1 MKTIK
6 KSVSI
11 LLAVIMVFSLFTIV
25 PFTASA
31 ATTYTINWSWRDI
44 NSHSEQ
50 TQVEEGEMPTH
61 ADPVLESDVKV
72 NYVFDG
78 WTPKIVPATSNAY
91 YNARVV
97 EYPIFYSVGDSI
109 NFKSSEYVRGTKW
122 SDPTYEVSGSATV
135 VSAVYNSEKS
145 CYDLVLQSGDDTIE
159 LTASGSVQYD
169 NFAVQIS
176 GSGASNYPY
185 SFRVVRLGTVI
196 WKDEDGNILETDENV
211 PHGSRPTFNGT
222 YSKESESPE
231 DYYYVTKWF
240 TENSD
245 GSISTTPYSHN
256 RLSYVSYYSNSSQK
270 IYHGKIIKVKYL
282 KPGVVY
288 FHQDGIDFNNSYAKV
303 SSASGVYRRSE
314 MNIISELRLNNAS
327 NNEYKVALASD
338 SGSSVSYYYAKYD
351 ESLGEKV
358 AWKCVSGD
366 GTQDNPYTFEFVPY
380 GDVTWKLDE
389 DTVIDTTKVV
399 YGDAPTHDDPTKA
412 DDEQN
417 SYTFAGWSDGTNFY
431 RPNALPRVTGDITF
445 TAIFDAS
452 PFVASVTSNGTT
464 TKYTDFAQAVNAWA
478 PASVADGSTLTLLA
492 DVSYNPGISV
502 QGTKTLDLNG
512 HGITGTGTI
521 AFGGN
526 GTLTDSDPTAVHY
539 FDVQNGLAV
548 NVNNSS
554 GSNSFNGGYLT
565 GGTGDWGSAIQISGT
580 LTMDGGTILGNT
592 SNYSGAVRVHSNA
605 TFIMTG
611 GQIIYNRCAA
621 QRGGN
626 DASLNAESQATI
638 LLSGNPVI
646 KNNVNPSG
654 NPANVMVRQTLT
666 KKLNVIGTLTDGAE
680 IGITMQ
686 DNIGRDYTGAFTA
699 SSDISFNDQTKFFSD
714 KSDYIVGKNADGQLI
729 LGVPRTITWKD
740 DQGNTIDTTTVA
752 DGGVP
757 THDDPTKPD
766 DENNTYT
773 FAGWKNGDTTYAPG
787 AALPEVTGDT
797 TYTAQFTAVPNV
809 ISIRMENGKLMLG
822 DSVWTTTYDG
832 GFNRYILPSG
842 KYRLDSNITT
852 NYRIRV
858 NSGNTAVLDIGD
870 YNIERLRSEGDA
882 IEVAGDLTINGN
894 NGKIIN
900 NNFGSSVL
908 IVPGGKLTLN
918 GGTITNNGGTNP
930 SRREGVNVGGEFVMN
945 GGSLANNTKA
955 VRLDDAAGIFKLNGG
970 SITDNTYGVMLEN
983 SNATFTISGDPVITG
998 NTTDVYLANGKKIN
1012 IGGELTN
1019 TTPIKV
1025 TMQTPGV
1032 FTSGLSGNGT
1042 KDNFVSSNSNQEV
1055 YLADNGEAAIR
1066 TLYTITWKMDD
1077 GSIIDTT
1084 RVGKDEKPTHDA
1096 PAKNDANGNPYTF
1109 GGWKNGTTTYAPNA
1123 ALPAVT
1129 GDTTYT
1135 ATYKKLIKGHSLTL
1149 DGDIGINFYI
1159 DPSVAGMNPGD
1170 SGTLTVDF
1178 KWANDDPL
1186 VDVVSQSTTVAVN
1199 SSNYS
1204 RVGDLVKVTCNVC
1217 AAEMTC
1223 DVKATASLNGK
1234 TEAEYYSVRKYC
1246 DTILDRTSEDSKRI
1260 IARDGEEKY
1269 LQLVDLVNKML
1280 DYGAKAQTT
1289 FGINIGYFANKD
1301 LDYTMQTVTDDMFAA
1316 AVQTANG
1323 RDADD
1328 IAAKAPAGSS
1338 FKAPSLVFLTK
1349 NTLRLYF
1356 EKTGNSFNTSGL
1368 TKWNNYYYA
1377 QVTNIA
1383 AAELDTL
1390 QSFSVSGTTL
1400 KYSALDYARA
1410 LAKTAN
1416 SEIAMAIYWYNKA
1429 ANVFFN
1435 DPGHIHTP
1443 GEPVQENVSNATCTA
1458 EGSYEEVV
1466 YCTEC
1471 GSEVSR
1477 ETKTIEKAAHTLTE
1491 VAEVPATYLETGVQ
1505 AHYECSVCG
1514 KLFTD
1519 AQGNNETTIE
1529 ALTIP
1534 KSNVVPLNE
1543 LTGNYEAQ
1551 DGQILTGTLS
1561 GNKKITIAPGATV
1574 TLKDANITSL
1584 VDGSGYAGITPL
1596 GDATIILEGTNTV
1609 KGGVSGAGWGYY
1621 PGIYAPQGYTLTI
1634 DGTGSLDASS
1644 ELGSGIGGGF
1654 SYAYETLNAGNI
1666 IISGGTITA
1675 TGGMDAAG
1683 IGAGYRSSCGNIL
1696 IKNTVTKVTAT
1707 KGSGAPN
1714 SIGAGSNGTCGTVTI
1729 EPGANVIQN

>member
-25 PFTASA
+25 PFSASA
-31 ATTYTINWSWRDI
+31 AIN
-44 NSHSEQ
+44 Q
-50 TQVEEGEMPTH
+50 
-61 ADPVLESDVKV
+61 
-72 NYVFDG
+72 
-78 WTPKIVPATSNAY
+78 
-91 YNARVV
+91 
-97 EYPIFYSVGDSI
+97 
-109 NFKSSEYVRGTKW
+109 
-122 SDPTYEVSGSATV
+122 
-135 VSAVYNSEKS
+135 
-145 CYDLVLQSGDDTIE
+145 
-159 LTASGSVQYD
+159 
-169 NFAVQIS
+169 
-176 GSGASNYPY
+176 
-185 SFRVVRLGTVI
+185 
-196 WKDEDGNILETDENV
+196 
-211 PHGSRPTFNGT
+211 
-222 YSKESESPE
+222 
-231 DYYYVTKWF
+231 
-240 TENSD
+240 
-245 GSISTTPYSHN
+245 
-256 RLSYVSYYSNSSQK
+256 
-270 IYHGKIIKVKYL
+270 
-282 KPGVVY
+282 
-288 FHQDGIDFNNSYAKV
+288 
-303 SSASGVYRRSE
+303 
-314 MNIISELRLNNAS
+314 
-327 NNEYKVALASD
+327 
-338 SGSSVSYYYAKYD
+338 
-351 ESLGEKV
+351 
-358 AWKCVSGD
+358 
-366 GTQDNPYTFEFVPY
+366 
-380 GDVTWKLDE
+380 VTWS
-389 DTVIDTTKVV
+389 
-399 YGDAPTHDDPTKA
+399 HDDMMNSG
-412 DDEQN
+412 EG
-417 SYTFAGWSDGTNFY
+417 SYTKDGVTLTPSNDEAHWDADFYNDGTN
-431 RPNALPRVTGDITF
+431 TF
-445 TAIFDAS
+445 TAPGSVFTKIEITCSAAS
-452 PFVASVTSNGTT
+452 NGSSGWTRDSLENGYKLTWTGNAESVEIRELVFEISSIVFTLSPADPTHTDTPVASVTSNGTT

-478 PASVADGSTLTLLA
+478 PASIADGSTLTLLA
-492 DVSYNPGISV
+492 DISYNPGISV

-521 AFGGN
+521 AIAAGGN
-526 GTLTDSDPTAVHY
+526 TTLTDSNPEAVHY
-539 FDVQNGLAV
+539 FDVQNGYAV
-548 NVNNSS
+548 NINNTS
-554 GSNSFNGGYLT
+554 GEKSFTGGYLA

-592 SNYSGAVRVHSNA
+592 SDYSGAVRVHGNA
-605 TFIMTG
+605 TFTMTG

-621 QRGGN
+621 KRGGN

-787 AALPEVTGDT
+787 EALPEVTGDTTYTAQYTATAKTFKVFAKKPTGGTTYTIENLTGETTVAQLKEIIADQIDIPATAQRLIFAGKEMLDDAKTLAEYKIVDESTIHLIIRGYTVTWLNYDNSELGTTTVQYGATPSYDGTPERPEDANNTYTFAGWKNGDTTYAPGEALPEVTGDT
-797 TYTAQFTAVPNV
+797 TYTAQFAAVPNV

-918 GGTITNNGGTNP
+918 GGTITNNGGSNP
-930 SRREGVNVGGEFVMN
+930 SRREGVNVGGEFIMN

-998 NTTDVYLANGKKIN
+998 NTTDVNLANGKKIN

-1042 KDNFVSSNSNQEV
+1042 KDNFVSSDSNQEV

-1066 TLYTITWKMDD
+1066 NLYTITWKMDD

-1084 RVGKDEKPTHDA
+1084 RVGKGETPTHDA

-1109 GGWKNGTTTYAPNA
+1109 GGWKNGTTTYAPDA
-1123 ALPAVT
+1123 ALPAVM

-1135 ATYKKLIKGHSLTL
+1135 ATYKKLIRAHSLTL
-1149 DGDIGINFYI
+1149 AGDIGINFFI

-1170 SGTLTVDF
+1170 SGTLKVDF

-1204 RVGDLVKVTCNVC
+1204 QVGDLVKVTCNVC

-1223 DVKATASLNGK
+1223 DVKVTASLNGK

-1269 LQLVDLVNKML
+1269 SQLVDLVVKML

-1289 FGINIGYFANKD
+1289 FGINTGYFANKD
-1301 LDYTMQTVTDDMFAA
+1301 LDYTMQTVTDDMFAT

-1356 EKTGNSFNTSGL
+1356 EKTGDSFNTSGL

-1390 QSFSVSGTTL
+1390 QSFSVSGATL

-1416 SEIAMAIYWYNKA
+1416 SDIAMALYWYNKA

-1534 KSNVVPLNE
+1534 KNNVVPLNE

-1561 GNKKITIAPGATV
+1561 SDKKITIAPGATV
-1574 TLKDANITSL
+1574 TLRNADITCLTDSAK
-1584 VDGSGYAGITPL
+1584 YAGITPL
-1596 GDATIILEGTNTV
+1596 GDATILLEGTNAV
-1609 KGGVSGAGWGYY
+1609 KGGYEDY
-1621 PGIYAPQGYTLTI
+1621 PGIFVPEGKTLTI
-1634 DGTGSLDASS
+1634 DGTGSLTATSGGEGEDKRAC
-1644 ELGSGIGGGF
+1644 GIGAG
-1654 SYAYETLNAGNI
+1654 SYGKPAGNI
-1666 IISGGTITA
+1666 VINGGTITA
-1675 TGGMDAAG
+1675 IGGDMSAG
-1683 IGAGYRSSCGNIL
+1683 IGGSHKSNCGNITITGGTVIASSEDRASGIGTGHGFYGSTCGNITISGGSVTATGSRFGAGIGTAMRGTCGDIL
-1696 IKNTVTKVTAT
+1696 ITAGVTQVTAT
-1707 KGSGAPN
+1707 KGDSDSN
-1714 SIGAGSNGTCGTVTI
+1714 SIGAGYQGTCGTVTI

>member
-1 MKTIK
+1 MRTIK

-11 LLAVIMVFSLFTIV
+11 LLTVIMVFGLFTIV
-25 PFTASA
+25 PFAASA
-31 ATTYTINWSWRDI
+31 ATSGTVGEFSWTMDDDGNMTVTGSGALPYDRNGAFYENYNVKSMVFDQSCRITEINERAIAYCKNLSNIVINSAVPINLDHNAIWYSLPTVVDPISVTINAPQVNVVGEAPIFAYEKQLYITINTNEFNILHVFNSYDISQKTMRAIGQYSPSSVIAYPENTYVYNNKAVRFEGDNEVKVEEYNGLAQQLVQDYGDYPQQLESELASLIAEAIEDGCTPVYYIDGKQILTEEMVPDVFGGAQTARSFSYEEPTTEEPSTEQTYTVTWKNGDTVLETDTDVAADSTPSYDGETPTKTSDNYYDYTFSGWSPAIAPVSADVTYTAQYTATAKTFKVFAKKPTGGTTYTIENLTGETTVAQLKEIIADQIDI
-44 NSHSEQ
+44 
-50 TQVEEGEMPTH
+50 
-61 ADPVLESDVKV
+61 PVTAQQMLVFAGKQIEDAKTLAEYNIQKESTISLVIRGYTV
-72 NYVFDG
+72 TWLNYD
-78 WTPKIVPATSNAY
+78 
-91 YNARVV
+91 
-97 EYPIFYSVGDSI
+97 
-109 NFKSSEYVRGTKW
+109 
-122 SDPTYEVSGSATV
+122 
-135 VSAVYNSEKS
+135 NSE
-145 CYDLVLQSGDDTIE
+145 L
-159 LTASGSVQYD
+159 
-169 NFAVQIS
+169 
-176 GSGASNYPY
+176 
-185 SFRVVRLGTVI
+185 
-196 WKDEDGNILETDENV
+196 
-211 PHGSRPTFNGT
+211 
-222 YSKESESPE
+222 
-231 DYYYVTKWF
+231 
-240 TENSD
+240 
-245 GSISTTPYSHN
+245 
-256 RLSYVSYYSNSSQK
+256 
-270 IYHGKIIKVKYL
+270 
-282 KPGVVY
+282 
-288 FHQDGIDFNNSYAKV
+288 
-303 SSASGVYRRSE
+303 
-314 MNIISELRLNNAS
+314 
-327 NNEYKVALASD
+327 
-338 SGSSVSYYYAKYD
+338 
-351 ESLGEKV
+351 
-358 AWKCVSGD
+358 
-366 GTQDNPYTFEFVPY
+366 
-380 GDVTWKLDE
+380 
-389 DTVIDTTKVV
+389 
-399 YGDAPTHDDPTKA
+399 
-412 DDEQN
+412 
-417 SYTFAGWSDGTNFY
+417 
-431 RPNALPRVTGDITF
+431 
-445 TAIFDAS
+445 
-452 PFVASVTSNGTT
+452 GTT
-464 TKYTDFAQAVNAWA
+464 TVQYGAT
-478 PASVADGSTLTLLA
+478 PSYDGET
-492 DVSYNPGISV
+492 
-502 QGTKTLDLNG
+502 
-512 HGITGTGTI
+512 
-521 AFGGN
+521 
-526 GTLTDSDPTAVHY
+526 
-539 FDVQNGLAV
+539 
-548 NVNNSS
+548 
-554 GSNSFNGGYLT
+554 
-565 GGTGDWGSAIQISGT
+565 
-580 LTMDGGTILGNT
+580 
-592 SNYSGAVRVHSNA
+592 
-605 TFIMTG
+605 
-611 GQIIYNRCAA
+611 
-621 QRGGN
+621 
-626 DASLNAESQATI
+626 
-638 LLSGNPVI
+638 
-646 KNNVNPSG
+646 
-654 NPANVMVRQTLT
+654 
-666 KKLNVIGTLTDGAE
+666 
-680 IGITMQ
+680 
-686 DNIGRDYTGAFTA
+686 
-699 SSDISFNDQTKFFSD
+699 
-714 KSDYIVGKNADGQLI
+714 
-729 LGVPRTITWKD
+729 
-740 DQGNTIDTTTVA
+740 
-752 DGGVP
+752 
-757 THDDPTKPD
+757 PTKPED
-766 DENNTYT
+766 ANNTYT

-787 AALPEVTGDT
+787 EALPEVTGDT

-930 SRREGVNVGGEFVMN
+930 SRREGVNVGGEFIMN

-1042 KDNFVSSNSNQEV
+1042 KDNFVSSDSNQEV

-1084 RVGKDEKPTHDA
+1084 RVGKGEKPTHDA

-1109 GGWKNGTTTYAPNA
+1109 GGWKNGTTTYAPDA

-1135 ATYKKLIKGHSLTL
+1135 ATYKKLIRAHSLTL
-1149 DGDIGINFYI
+1149 DGDIGINFFI

-1223 DVKATASLNGK
+1223 DVKVTASLNGK

-1269 LQLVDLVNKML
+1269 SQLVDLVVKML

-1289 FGINIGYFANKD
+1289 FGINTGYLANKD
-1301 LDYTMQTVTDDMFAA
+1301 LDYTMEDVTDDMFAA

-1323 RDADD
+1323 RAADD

-1356 EKTGNSFNTSGL
+1356 EKTGDSFNTSGL

-1377 QVTNIA
+1377 QVTDIA
-1383 AAELDTL
+1383 AAKLDSL
-1390 QSFSVSGTTL
+1390 QEFSVSGTTL

-1416 SEIAMAIYWYNKA
+1416 SDIAMALYWYNKA

-1534 KSNVVPLNE
+1534 KISVVPLNE

-1654 SYAYETLNAGNI
+1654 SYAYENLNAGNI
-1666 IISGGTITA
+1666 VISGGTITA

>member
-11 LLAVIMVFSLFTIV
+11 LLAVIMVFGLFTIV

-91 YNARVV
+91 YTAQVV
-97 EYPIFYSVGDSI
+97 QYPIFYSVGDSI

-169 NFAVQIS
+169 NFAVQITS

-185 SFRVVRLGTVI
+185 SFKVVQLGTVI
-196 WKDEDGNILETDENV
+196 WKGEDGNILETDENV

-231 DYYYVTKWF
+231 DYYYVTIWF

-245 GSISTTPYSHN
+245 GSISTMPYSHN
-256 RLSYVSYYSNSSQK
+256 KLSYVYYNSNSSQK
-270 IYHGKIIKVKYL
+270 IYHGKIIKVKYP

-288 FHQDGIDFNNSYAKV
+288 FHQDGIDFNNSYAKL
-303 SSASGVYRRSE
+303 SSDSGVYRRSG
-314 MNIISELRLNNAS
+314 MSIISELRLYNAS
-327 NNEYKVALASD
+327 NNEYQVALASD
-338 SGSSVSYYYAKYD
+338 GSASYYYAKLD

-399 YGDAPTHDDPTKA
+399 YGDAPTHDDPTKP
-412 DDEQN
+412 DDEN
-417 SYTFAGWSDGTNFY
+417 NTYTFAGWSDGTNFY
-431 RPNALPRVTGDITF
+431 RPNALPMVTGDITF

-452 PFVASVTSNGTT
+452 PLVASVTSNGTT
-464 TKYTDFAQAVNAWA
+464 TKYSELSTALTNWT
-478 PASVADGSTLTLLA
+478 DGSTLTLLA
-492 DVSYNPGISV
+492 DVSINSAISV
-502 QGTKTLDLNG
+502 SGTKTLDLNG
-512 HGITGTGTI
+512 KTITMTGNDCI
-521 AFGGN
+521 LYVNGGSLTVN
-526 GTLTDSDPTAVHY
+526 GNGGTLTGGKGGRNYGDSYRRGGAIDLKSGSIILDNCNITNNTASFGGAV
-539 FDVQNGLAV
+539 FMAGSTTLTIQNGTAFT
-548 NVNNSS
+548 NNS
-554 GSNSFNGGYLT
+554 GGAVFWVQGGTVNMT
-565 GGTGDWGSAIQISGT
+565 GGTISNNSTTAVSLQGASWYSDLSRFNMT
-580 LTMDGGTILGNT
+580 GGTISNNTGSGVAFSGTPKGICSVSGNAVIKDNT
-592 SNYSGAVRVHSNA
+592 SSNLNLSGGVLLNVNGAL
-605 TFIMTG
+605 G
-611 GQIIYNRCAA
+611 D
-621 QRGGN
+621 
-626 DASLNAESQATI
+626 DAS
-638 LLSGNPVI
+638 
-646 KNNVNPSG
+646 
-654 NPANVMVRQTLT
+654 
-666 KKLNVIGTLTDGAE
+666 
-680 IGITMQ
+680 IGITMS
-686 DNIGRDYTGAFTA
+686 NPGVFTN
-699 SSDISFNDQTKFFSD
+699 STDTSLNDETKFFSD

-773 FAGWKNGDTTYAPG
+773 FAGWKNGDTTYAPD

-918 GGTITNNGGTNP
+918 GGTITNNGGSNP
-930 SRREGVNVGGEFVMN
+930 SRREGVNVGGEFIMN

-998 NTTDVYLANGKKIN
+998 NTTDVNLANGKKIN

-1042 KDNFVSSNSNQEV
+1042 KDNFVSSDSNQEV

-1066 TLYTITWKMDD
+1066 NLYTITWKMDD

-1084 RVGKDEKPTHDA
+1084 RVGKGEKPTHDA

-1109 GGWKNGTTTYAPNA
+1109 GGWKNGTTTYAPDA
-1123 ALPAVT
+1123 ALPAVK

-1135 ATYKKLIKGHSLTL
+1135 ATYKKLIRAHSLTL
-1149 DGDIGINFYI
+1149 AGDIGINFYI
-1159 DPSVAGMNPGD
+1159 DPSAAGMNPGD
-1170 SGTLTVDF
+1170 SGTLKVDF

-1204 RVGDLVKVTCNVC
+1204 QVGDLVKVTCNVC

-1223 DVKATASLNGK
+1223 DVKVTASLNGK

-1269 LQLVDLVNKML
+1269 SQLVDLVVKML

-1289 FGINIGYFANKD
+1289 FGINIGYFANEG
-1301 LDYTMQTVTDDMFAA
+1301 LDYTMQNVTDDMFTDAIQPA
-1316 AVQTANG
+1316 EGTDISANN
-1323 RDADD
+1323 
-1328 IAAKAPAGSS
+1328 IAADTPAGAA

-1356 EKTGNSFNTSGL
+1356 EKTGDSFNTSGL

-1390 QSFSVSGTTL
+1390 QVFSVSGKTL
-1400 KYSALDYARA
+1400 YYSAFDYAKLLLNTSNADIAKA
-1410 LAKTAN
+1410 L
-1416 SEIAMAIYWYNKA
+1416 YWYNQA
-1429 ANVFFN
+1429 ANIFF
-1435 DPGHIHTP
+1435 DDEPEEVAVHTITI
-1443 GEPVQENVSNATCTA
+1443 GEESQFINPWAENVDTRVTVEYRDNDTWADMLEKYDWLTTRNSSLGPSGKIIHLKLDGFDVSDYPELKSDQSTH
-1458 EGSYEEVV
+1458 SYQL
-1466 YCTEC
+1466 
-1471 GSEVSR
+1471 VSIND
-1477 ETKTIEKAAHTLTE
+1477 K
-1491 VAEVPATYLETGVQ
+1491 VSDY
-1505 AHYECSVCG
+1505 
-1514 KLFTD
+1514 
-1519 AQGNNETTIE
+1519 
-1529 ALTIP
+1529 
-1534 KSNVVPLNE
+1534 
-1543 LTGNYEAQ
+1543 
-1551 DGQILTGTLS
+1551 
-1561 GNKKITIAPGATV
+1561 
-1574 TLKDANITSL
+1574 TS
-1584 VDGSGYAGITPL
+1584 
-1596 GDATIILEGTNTV
+1596 
-1609 KGGVSGAGWGYY
+1609 YY
-1621 PGIYAPQGYTLTI
+1621 W
-1634 DGTGSLDASS
+1634 D
-1644 ELGSGIGGGF
+1644 
-1654 SYAYETLNAGNI
+1654 
-1666 IISGGTITA
+1666 
-1675 TGGMDAAG
+1675 
-1683 IGAGYRSSCGNIL
+1683 
-1696 IKNTVTKVTAT
+1696 
-1707 KGSGAPN
+1707 
-1714 SIGAGSNGTCGTVTI
+1714 
-1729 EPGANVIQN
+1729 

>member
-1 MKTIK
+1 M
-6 KSVSI
+6 
-11 LLAVIMVFSLFTIV
+11 
-25 PFTASA
+25 
-31 ATTYTINWSWRDI
+31 
-44 NSHSEQ
+44 
-50 TQVEEGEMPTH
+50 
-61 ADPVLESDVKV
+61 
-72 NYVFDG
+72 
-78 WTPKIVPATSNAY
+78 
-91 YNARVV
+91 
-97 EYPIFYSVGDSI
+97 
-109 NFKSSEYVRGTKW
+109 
-122 SDPTYEVSGSATV
+122 
-135 VSAVYNSEKS
+135 
-145 CYDLVLQSGDDTIE
+145 
-159 LTASGSVQYD
+159 
-169 NFAVQIS
+169 
-176 GSGASNYPY
+176 
-185 SFRVVRLGTVI
+185 
-196 WKDEDGNILETDENV
+196 
-211 PHGSRPTFNGT
+211 
-222 YSKESESPE
+222 
-231 DYYYVTKWF
+231 
-240 TENSD
+240 
-245 GSISTTPYSHN
+245 
-256 RLSYVSYYSNSSQK
+256 
-270 IYHGKIIKVKYL
+270 
-282 KPGVVY
+282 
-288 FHQDGIDFNNSYAKV
+288 
-303 SSASGVYRRSE
+303 
-314 MNIISELRLNNAS
+314 
-327 NNEYKVALASD
+327 
-338 SGSSVSYYYAKYD
+338 
-351 ESLGEKV
+351 
-358 AWKCVSGD
+358 
-366 GTQDNPYTFEFVPY
+366 
-380 GDVTWKLDE
+380 
-389 DTVIDTTKVV
+389 
-399 YGDAPTHDDPTKA
+399 
-412 DDEQN
+412 
-417 SYTFAGWSDGTNFY
+417 
-431 RPNALPRVTGDITF
+431 
-445 TAIFDAS
+445 
-452 PFVASVTSNGTT
+452 
-464 TKYTDFAQAVNAWA
+464 
-478 PASVADGSTLTLLA
+478 
-492 DVSYNPGISV
+492 
-502 QGTKTLDLNG
+502 
-512 HGITGTGTI
+512 
-521 AFGGN
+521 
-526 GTLTDSDPTAVHY
+526 
-539 FDVQNGLAV
+539 
-548 NVNNSS
+548 
-554 GSNSFNGGYLT
+554 
-565 GGTGDWGSAIQISGT
+565 
-580 LTMDGGTILGNT
+580 
-592 SNYSGAVRVHSNA
+592 
-605 TFIMTG
+605 
-611 GQIIYNRCAA
+611 
-621 QRGGN
+621 
-626 DASLNAESQATI
+626 
-638 LLSGNPVI
+638 
-646 KNNVNPSG
+646 
-654 NPANVMVRQTLT
+654 
-666 KKLNVIGTLTDGAE
+666 
-680 IGITMQ
+680 
-686 DNIGRDYTGAFTA
+686 
-699 SSDISFNDQTKFFSD
+699 
-714 KSDYIVGKNADGQLI
+714 
-729 LGVPRTITWKD
+729 
-740 DQGNTIDTTTVA
+740 
-752 DGGVP
+752 
-757 THDDPTKPD
+757 
-766 DENNTYT
+766 
-773 FAGWKNGDTTYAPG
+773 
-787 AALPEVTGDT
+787 
-797 TYTAQFTAVPNV
+797 
-809 ISIRMENGKLMLG
+809 
-822 DSVWTTTYDG
+822 
-832 GFNRYILPSG
+832 
-842 KYRLDSNITT
+842 
-852 NYRIRV
+852 
-858 NSGNTAVLDIGD
+858 
-870 YNIERLRSEGDA
+870 
-882 IEVAGDLTINGN
+882 TINGN

-1084 RVGKDEKPTHDA
+1084 RVGKGEKPTHDA
-1096 PAKNDANGNPYTF
+1096 PTKNDANGNPYTF
-1109 GGWKNGTTTYAPNA
+1109 GGWKNGTTTYAPDA

-1135 ATYKKLIKGHSLTL
+1135 ATYKKLIRAHSLTL

-1289 FGINIGYFANKD
+1289 FGINTGYFANKD

-1534 KSNVVPLNE
+1534 KNNVVPLNE

-1551 DGQILTGTLS
+1551 NGQILTGTLS
-1561 GNKKITIAPGATV
+1561 SDKKITIAPGATV
-1574 TLKDANITSL
+1574 TLRNADITCLTDSAK
-1584 VDGSGYAGITPL
+1584 YAGITPL
-1596 GDATIILEGTNTV
+1596 GDATILLEGTNAV
-1609 KGGVSGAGWGYY
+1609 KGGYEDY
-1621 PGIYAPQGYTLTI
+1621 PGIFVPEGKTLTI
-1634 DGTGSLDASS
+1634 DGTGSLTATSGGEGEDKRAC
-1644 ELGSGIGGGF
+1644 GIGAG
-1654 SYAYETLNAGNI
+1654 SYGKPAGNI
-1666 IISGGTITA
+1666 VINGGTITA
-1675 TGGMDAAG
+1675 IGGDMSAG
-1683 IGAGYRSSCGNIL
+1683 IGGSHKSNCGNITITGGTVIASSEDRASGIGTGHGFYGSTCGNITISGGSVTATGSRFGAGIGTGMRGTCGDIL
-1696 IKNTVTKVTAT
+1696 ITAGVTQVTAT
-1707 KGSGAPN
+1707 KGNNGSN
-1714 SIGAGSNGTCGTVTI
+1714 SIGAGNQGTCGTVTI